1 MLSTTKK
8 SKSTTF
14 SRVFH
19 PKNRQFF
26 QKIKVEFLD
35 KNEDF
40 EQCVNFWIKYG
51 LLEQCASLWSFS
63 LHWCQR
69 KSWNKGEKSHFAG
82 YGRKCLNYMCNNYRS
97 TIIIDSLSSLGFGFL
112 PDILSQKC
120 MVIWQTLGSIFL
132 RSKFRRNIDN
142 PYCIRWHF
150 GSLWPGK
157 WLNISNNANTS
168 KSAVCLL
175 TSSKQRPRF
184 TMRLSWCLKHS
195 CPCSQSLSIR
205 QVFRR
210 FLGSMIESFFHG

>member
-1 MLSTTKK
+1 MDFWS
-8 SKSTTF
+8 SVYHHE
-14 SRVFH
+14 VFH
-19 PKNRQFF
+19 CIDVKG
-26 QKIKVEFLD
+26 KVETKEKRVILAM
-35 KNEDF
+35 
-40 EQCVNFWIKYG
+40 VGSVLTI
-51 LLEQCASLWSFS
+51 CATT
-63 LHWCQR
+63 
-69 KSWNKGEKSHFAG
+69 
-82 YGRKCLNYMCNNYRS
+82 MS

-120 MVIWQTLGSIFL
+120 MVIWQTHSSIFL

-210 FLGSMIESFFHG
+210 FLGSIIESFFHG